1 LGAIALLQLYD
12 SLQLKVGA
20 WSAFARGS
28 TWGYSASDSY
38 LLVSELEQTY
48 SLLQGALPGTIA
60 VGALYE
66 SEGEIDGQPVSAVR
80 EYFFQWEQ
88 AVYRENPGDK
98 ESQQGLSLFAGYYP
112 RFSGEQIILESIG
125 DSAVAG
131 LTYTGLWSGRENDV
145 LGLGV
150 AWAELYQGGTNRE
163 TVTEL
168 FYRATWTSRLS
179 VQPDLQYI
187 ASPSGIYK
195 DALAVGMRF
204 EFRP

>member
-1 LGAIALLQLYD
+1 MH
-12 SLQLKVGA
+12 
-20 WSAFARGS
+20 FTNPRG
-28 TWGYSASDSY
+28 
-38 LLVSELEQTY
+38 EL
-48 SLLQGALPGTIA
+48 
-60 VGALYE
+60 
-66 SEGEIDGQPVSAVR
+66 DGQPVSAVR

-88 AVYRENPGDK
+88 AVYRETPGD
-98 ESQQGLSLFAGYYP
+98 EDSQQGLAIFAGYHP
-112 RFSGEQIILESIG
+112 RISGEDIILESIG
-125 DSAVAG
+125 ESAVAG
-131 LTYTGLWSGRENDV
+131 MTYTGLLNGRDNDV

-150 AWAELYQGGTNRE
+150 AWAELYQGGTNSE

-187 ASPSGIYK
+187 STPSGIFK